1 MSGAKKA
8 GLQDLDHAAMQ
19 QSQNY
24 LYFNQDTSKN
34 SLKNHR
40 FNENLQ
46 KMPKIKNTSQ
56 GSKLYSGKI
65 RSPLQGIDKVPPK
78 NLKDHESEKG
88 DVITESF
95 TLNNESSKLQLHPPH
110 HQHHARKEDSHAV
123 TNTLSLQEDF
133 DKIEKLSMINAN
145 ARYELI
151 TANQQLI
158 DFQMNRYIKHSKDQ
172 RKFKLAGQ
180 HRDTSLNNN
189 HLSKGAG
196 HDSFELPEIPNV
208 SKADRVK
215 SGQQRNNTSGFYV
228 SKQED
233 QYMANFAGK

>member
-1 MSGAKKA
+1 MKSITIKSLKQGSLANQQTSGSKIEHQKKMQTPQKSENLDANSRHVSGAKKA
-8 GLQDLDHAAMQ
+8 GLQDLDHSALQ

-40 FNENLQ
+40 LNDNLQ

-56 GSKLYSGKI
+56 GGKLYSGKI
-65 RSPLQGIDKVPPK
+65 RSPLQGIDKGPHL
-78 NLKDHESEKG
+78 NDIIDHESEKA
-88 DVITESF
+88 DMITESF
-95 TLNNESSKLQLHPPH
+95 TLNNESSKLQLHPSL
-110 HQHHARKEDSHAV
+110 HQHHGRKEDSHAV

-158 DFQMNRYIKHSKDQ
+158 DFQMNRYIKHTKDQ
-172 RKFKLAGQ
+172 RKLKLAG
-180 HRDTSLNNN
+180 
-189 HLSKGAG
+189 
-196 HDSFELPEIPNV
+196 
-208 SKADRVK
+208 
-215 SGQQRNNTSGFYV
+215 
-228 SKQED
+228 
-233 QYMANFAGK
+233 

>member
-1 MSGAKKA
+1 MYTPQKSENQDANSRHVSGTKKA
-8 GLQDLDHAAMQ
+8 GLQDLDHAALQ

-40 FNENLQ
+40 LNENLQ

-65 RSPLQGIDKVPPK
+65 RSPLQGIDKVSPK

-88 DVITESF
+88 DMNTESF

-158 DFQMNRYIKHSKDQ
+158 DFQMNRYIKHTKDQ
-172 RKFKLAGQ
+172 RKLKLAG
-180 HRDTSLNNN
+180 
-189 HLSKGAG
+189 
-196 HDSFELPEIPNV
+196 
-208 SKADRVK
+208 
-215 SGQQRNNTSGFYV
+215 
-228 SKQED
+228 
-233 QYMANFAGK
+233 